1 MNSKF
6 KTYEANAVN
15 LFRTSSA
22 AILSTVSK
30 KHDGY
35 PFGSFITYVSS
46 RNRNIFLYASDIAE
60 HTKNLRNNSKAC
72 MTLFKIDEVK
82 VLGNRKVEKAA
93 ILEKIL
99 SKPGVILD
107 NHLLKREHLE
117 FMRNLKLLVSQLQ
130 LILDMS
136 GLNQGKKLAIKLL
149 LYPYC
154 NE

>member
-15 LFRTSSA
+15 LFRTSNA
-22 AILSTVSK
+22 AILSSVSK

-72 MTLFKIDEVK
+72 MTLFKIDDDYDKQNSARLTLLGDLRSVPQKEVK
-82 VLGNRKVEKAA
+82 SCEERFHK
-93 ILEKIL
+93 
-99 SKPGVILD
+99 
-107 NHLLKREHLE
+107 
-117 FMRNLKLLVSQLQ
+117 F
-130 LILDMS
+130 
-136 GLNQGKKLAIKLL
+136 
-149 LYPYC
+149 
-154 NE
+154 

>member
-1 MNSKF
+1 MNDKF

-60 HTKNLRNNSKAC
+60 HTKNLKNNGPRVKPMLTEYC
-72 MTLFKIDEVK
+72 KIHVISLIFRITYEF
-82 VLGNRKVEKAA
+82 
-93 ILEKIL
+93 
-99 SKPGVILD
+99 PG
-107 NHLLKREHLE
+107 R
-117 FMRNLKLLVSQLQ
+117 S
-130 LILDMS
+130 
-136 GLNQGKKLAIKLL
+136 A
-149 LYPYC
+149 
-154 NE
+154 